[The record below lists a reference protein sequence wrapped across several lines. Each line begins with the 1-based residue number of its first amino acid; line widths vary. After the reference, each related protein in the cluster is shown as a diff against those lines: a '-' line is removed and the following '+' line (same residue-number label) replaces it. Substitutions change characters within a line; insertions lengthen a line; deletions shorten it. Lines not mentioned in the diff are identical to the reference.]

1 MSAQSDF
8 IEEAKVIKRIGID
21 VLLDYLKEE
30 TDFYTAPASSKF
42 HGAHEAGLLLHSLTV
57 YDIMKGLDEM
67 FDLNLSKES
76 IAICGLFHD
85 VCKTNFYQLDEEEP
99 SQAQLKYVQDL
110 CEQVGIKM
118 PSKTE
123 RTKSYISSVINDL
136 KSGKKELPIF
146 RPSYK
151 IADQLPM
158 GHGEKS
164 VYIINKF
171 MQLEDTEALA
181 IRWHLGGFVPGVN
194 FNYPSGAPQ
203 KQAMRENKLQ
213 ALLITADIAA
223 SYLVDEW

>member
-57 YDIMKGLDEM
+57 YDIMKSIDEM
-67 FDLNLSKES
+67 LDLNLPKES

-85 VCKTNFYQLDEEEP
+85 VCKTNFYQLDDEEP
-99 SQAQLKYVQDL
+99 SQPQLKYVQDL
-110 CEQVGIKM
+110 CEQAGIKM
-118 PSKTE
+118 PPKTE
-123 RTKSYISSVINDL
+123 RTKSYISIVINDL
-136 KSGKKELPIF
+136 KSGKKTLPTF
-146 RPSYK
+146 KPSYRVV
-151 IADQLPM
+151 DQLPM

-171 MQLEDTEALA
+171 MPLEDAEALA
-181 IRWHLGGFVPGVN
+181 IRWHLGGFDPGVH
-194 FNYPSGAPQ
+194 FNYPSGIPQ
-203 KQAMRENKLQ
+203 KQSMQENKLQ
-213 ALLITADIAA
+213 ALLVTADIAG
-223 SYLVDEW
+223 SYLVDTW

>member
-57 YDIMKGLDEM
+57 YDIMKGIDEM
-67 FDLNLSKES
+67 LDLNLPKES

-151 IADQLPM
+151 VVDQLPM

-171 MQLEDTEALA
+171 MPLEDAEALA
-181 IRWHLGGFVPGVN
+181 IRWHLGGFDPGVN
-194 FNYPSGAPQ
+194 FNYPSGIPQ
-203 KQAMRENKLQ
+203 KQSMQENKLQ
-213 ALLITADIAA
+213 ALLILADIAA
-223 SYLVDEW
+223 SYLVDTW

>member
-57 YDIMKGLDEM
+57 YDIMKGIDEM
-67 FDLNLSKES
+67 LDLNLPKES

-136 KSGKKELPIF
+136 KSGKK
-146 RPSYK
+146 
-151 IADQLPM
+151 
-158 GHGEKS
+158 
-164 VYIINKF
+164 
-171 MQLEDTEALA
+171 
-181 IRWHLGGFVPGVN
+181 
-194 FNYPSGAPQ
+194 
-203 KQAMRENKLQ
+203 
-213 ALLITADIAA
+213 
-223 SYLVDEW
+223 

>member
-8 IEEAKVIKRIGID
+8 LEEVKVIKRTGLKD
-21 VLLDYLKEE
+21 LLEYLTDE
-30 TDFYTAPASSKF
+30 TDFFTAPASTKF

-57 YDIMKGLDEM
+57 YDIMKSIDEM
-67 FDLNLSKES
+67 LDLNIPKEN

-110 CEQVGIKM
+110 CEQAGIKM
-118 PSKTE
+118 PAKTE
-123 RTKSYISSVINDL
+123 RTKAYISIVINDL
-136 KSGKKELPIF
+136 KSGKKVLPTYK
-146 RPSYK
+146 PSYRVV
-151 IADQLPM
+151 DQLPM

-171 MQLEDTEALA
+171 MPLEDAEALA
-181 IRWHLGGFVPGVN
+181 IRWHLGGFDPGVN

-203 KQAMRENKLQ
+203 RQSMQENKLQ
-213 ALLITADIAA
+213 ALLVTADIAG
-223 SYLVDEW
+223 SYLVDTW

>member
-67 FDLNLSKES
+67 LDLNLSKES

-136 KSGKKELPIF
+136 KSGTKELPIF

-151 IADQLPM
+151 VVDQLPM

-171 MQLEDTEALA
+171 MPLEDAEALA
-181 IRWHLGGFVPGVN
+181 IRWHLGGFDPGVN
-194 FNYPSGAPQ
+194 FNYPSGTPQ
-203 KQAMRENKLQ
+203 KQSMQENKLQ
-213 ALLITADIAA
+213 ALLVSADIAA
-223 SYLVDEW
+223 SYLIDVW